1 MYRFIYTPGRGRS
14 KIYGISGYENTY
26 FKKMC
31 MIGTEEHNNELMTM
45 NAVSMICDKDQII

>member
-1 MYRFIYTPGRGRS
+1 MVEAKYMVLADM
-14 KIYGISGYENTY
+14 KIHTL
-26 FKKMC
+26 KKMC